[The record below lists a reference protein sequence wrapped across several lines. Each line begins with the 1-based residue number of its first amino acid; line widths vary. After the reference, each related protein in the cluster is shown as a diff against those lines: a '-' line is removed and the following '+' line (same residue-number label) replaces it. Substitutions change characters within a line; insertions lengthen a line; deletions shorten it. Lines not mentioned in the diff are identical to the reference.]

1 MSALKVGFVGLGD
14 QGSPMAEAIS
24 EASYDLHVWA
34 RRTQSYHAL
43 DRVNYHRH
51 DSLECLAAVVDVLSL
66 CLRDDKDVWELIRD
80 GRLKALRPGVIV
92 VNHGTGDPTE
102 NEHIAAF
109 LGESGINFLDAP
121 VSGGRPG
128 ALARTLTTFVGGD
141 AEHFER
147 CRPLFDAFS
156 RKVARMGGVG
166 SGQLTKL
173 LNNAM
178 TMTNLKNAVDVFT
191 FARKLGLDIPR
202 FYDAITASS
211 GSSAV
216 LQSIGTQIDSRAAVH
231 IQSLMCKDIEHF
243 MDAMRARSL
252 DANAVRERGLSGADG
267 VIELTKWIEGTT
279 TPDES
284 DQMTRAKRPL
294 TESKRIHR

>member
-128 ALARTLTTFVGGD
+128 ALARTPTTFVGGD
-141 AEHFER
+141 A
-147 CRPLFDAFS
+147 
-156 RKVARMGGVG
+156 
-166 SGQLTKL
+166 
-173 LNNAM
+173 
-178 TMTNLKNAVDVFT
+178 
-191 FARKLGLDIPR
+191 
-202 FYDAITASS
+202 AI
-211 GSSAV
+211 
-216 LQSIGTQIDSRAAVH
+216 LR
-231 IQSLMCKDIEHF
+231 
-243 MDAMRARSL
+243 
-252 DANAVRERGLSGADG
+252 
-267 VIELTKWIEGTT
+267 
-279 TPDES
+279 
-284 DQMTRAKRPL
+284 
-294 TESKRIHR
+294 